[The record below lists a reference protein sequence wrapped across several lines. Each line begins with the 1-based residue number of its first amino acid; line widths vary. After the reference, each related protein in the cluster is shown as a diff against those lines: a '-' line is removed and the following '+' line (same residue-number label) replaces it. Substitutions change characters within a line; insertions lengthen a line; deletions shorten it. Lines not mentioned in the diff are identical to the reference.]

1 MTRVLL
7 TRGDHV
13 KGAKVEATTI
23 TKIGKRKRSGG
34 WNRRGQGPTPGYE
47 NGRSQLKKTPKWW
60 QPWMKDRT
68 AEEWTPWM
76 ELGGGNVN
84 HGKRA
89 DQYFYDM
96 DEKLKVETRH
106 LVTLSVLTNFMSS
119 AGSAYEAII

>member
-1 MTRVLL
+1 M
-7 TRGDHV
+7 
-13 KGAKVEATTI
+13 
-23 TKIGKRKRSGG
+23 
-34 WNRRGQGPTPGYE
+34 
-47 NGRSQLKKTPKWW
+47 KKTPKWW

-119 AGSAYEAII
+119 AGSAYEAIV